1 MFTPEQPSGKPGGR
15 GGLPGSEASQE
26 PLGQLRKTLRFTW
39 IILLAGFIY
48 VGYVFYS
55 RKHEYRELEQKQTE
69 MRTEKQRAEDEKT
82 VEQLGGNRFEILN
95 LYATPGVVHP
105 GESVQVCYG
114 VSNAKSVQLE
124 PQSEPVWPSVSRCI
138 RDSPRKTTV
147 YTLTA
152 EDSAGNKKTA
162 TVEVTVR

>member
-1 MFTPEQPSGKPGGR
+1 MMMPGQLDGNAGKGSGEP
-15 GGLPGSEASQE
+15 PQE
-26 PLGQLRKTLRFTW
+26 PFGRLRKTLKFTW

-55 RKHEYRELEQKQTE
+55 RRHEFRELEKKQTE
-69 MRTEKQRAEDEKT
+69 IRTEKQRADDEKA

-95 LYATPGVVHP
+95 LYATPGVVHR

-124 PQSEPVWPSVSRCI
+124 PQSEPVWPSVSRCV

-162 TVEVTVR
+162 TVEVKVR